1 MTILLIVIL
10 CILLVTGGA
19 GYRADYWGY
28 GSPGLNSLL
37 ITVLVVILVVTLL
50 GAGPWRWR

>member
-10 CILLVTGGA
+10 CVLLVGGGA
-19 GYRADYWGY
+19 GYRADFWGY

-50 GAGPWRWR
+50 GAGPWRFR